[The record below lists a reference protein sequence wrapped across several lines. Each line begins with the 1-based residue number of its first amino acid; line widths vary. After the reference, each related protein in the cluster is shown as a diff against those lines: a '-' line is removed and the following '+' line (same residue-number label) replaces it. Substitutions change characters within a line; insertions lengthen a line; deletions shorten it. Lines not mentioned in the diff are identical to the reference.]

1 MAKKKTLREIFQD
14 KAAAV
19 KRGFEDAVPAWRERK
34 HDVLTGT
41 VTAVE
46 EDGGTKNITILL
58 EKGAKMDFQ
67 PGGAVGVPGRV
78 DKRLADEITAVLL
91 TRNDEE
97 KQLAAVLLQP
107 TAPYP
112 SVLLTAPS
120 RELLEMVD
128 QKLDALPRTDLAAH
142 HKSLKAILQDDK
154 KFAEFQ
160 AAYDVSDF
168 LNLFP
173 QMVTAEELLAKQGPA
188 HGNKT
193 YCLIDYGEMQDAEGE
208 TRQYLKLSVLPEAGL
223 HRQKLFGEQEE
234 VLHFGET
241 SHYLA
246 GLAVGDELHITAQPK
261 NKADFSLPD
270 DLSGGVVMIGQGNG
284 AVPFMTLLKEIKRRR
299 EAGEE
304 TGNVHLILAA
314 RDEGAVW
321 GVKEIQPYLDD
332 GTITRVD
339 VALSDTEA
347 SRGIEQNSGKLFPG
361 NHQAD
366 VLLHHATRLADRDGD
381 FATAESGLFHPDVE
395 KSLYGALVRGGDIF
409 ISGGEGF
416 KNTMEAA
423 VDGIAARQGKKRED
437 LQGRLSTSKSTMR
450 IQGESEGWSRRIA
463 GKFLAGYLK
472 SAGYKK

>member
-19 KRGFEDAVPAWRERK
+19 KRGFEAVLPAWGERK

-58 EKGAKMDFQ
+58 EKGAKMDLQ
-67 PGGAVGVPGRV
+67 PGGAIGVPGRV
-78 DKRLADEITAVLL
+78 DDALIDEITAALI
-91 TRNDEE
+91 TQDKED
-97 KQLAAVLLQP
+97 KKLAAALMQP
-107 TAPYP
+107 NAPYP

-120 RELLEMVD
+120 RDLLEMVD

-142 HKSLKAILQDDK
+142 HKSLKAILQDEDK
-154 KFAEFQ
+154 FTEFQ
-160 AAYDVSDF
+160 AVYDVTDF
-168 LNLFP
+168 LRLFP
-173 QMVTAEELLAKQGPA
+173 QMVTAEELLEKQGPA

-193 YCLIDYGEMQDAEGE
+193 YCLIDYGELQDADGE
-208 TRQYLKLSVLPEAGL
+208 TRQYLKISVLPEAGL
-223 HRQKLFGEQEE
+223 HTQKLFGEQEE

-246 GLAVGDELHITAQPK
+246 GLEAGDELHISAEPK
-261 NKADFSLPD
+261 NKADFNLPD

-284 AVPFMTLLKEIKRRR
+284 AVPFMTLLKEVKRRR
-299 EAGEE
+299 EAGDE

-339 VALSDTEA
+339 VALSDTDA
-347 SRGIEQNSGKLFPG
+347 TRGIEKNSGKLFPG

-366 VLLHHATRLADRDGD
+366 VFLHHATRLADRDGD
-381 FATAESGLFHPDVE
+381 FSAADSGLFHPDVE
-395 KSLYGALVRGGDIF
+395 KSLYGALARGGDIF

-423 VDGIAARQGKKRED
+423 VGGIAARQGKKRDD

-463 GKFLAGYLK
+463 GKFLAGYLQNA
-472 SAGYKK
+472 AGKK